1 MLGYI
6 LIDNKE
12 KMKYQIGKRYKF
24 KIGYVDA
31 IDDFDC
37 ESLVNIKNCK
47 IIKIKIFDSKKHI
60 SNDFKLIKEINYN
73 KFINSNNKKYQ
84 ILSVVKNHERK
95 VIDNFIK
102 TNDIIKLEA
111 IINSGIHEYLDFL
124 FNKYINQL
132 NNLTSKNDLSQI
144 EYMNKLIKNNS
155 DIEYNKNILSMMV
168 NQYGRNKD
176 IKELI
181 LKAYCLN
188 DIVNIGRPEDL
199 DILIK
204 TESQT
209 IIDNVLLNG
218 RSKDI
223 DKYINSDD
231 YLSKKTIIKTG
242 IDKYLDILIN
252 ENDDYYLEIAKH
264 GRKKDIQILL
274 KKHNMF
280 IIDELIYNG
289 DDNCLD
295 ILMDRFIRQHDYE
308 YIKSILLMYKR
319 EKDYKKINKKN
330 INVVI

>member
-12 KMKYQIGKRYKF
+12 KMKYQIGKRYEF
-24 KIGYVDA
+24 KIGYVNA
-31 IDDFDC
+31 IDDFDDNLL
-37 ESLVNIKNCK
+37 SNIKNKK
-47 IIKIKIFDSKKHI
+47 IIKIKIFDNKKHI

-84 ILSVVKNHERK
+84 ILSVVKNHERRI
-95 VIDNFIK
+95 IDNFIK
-102 TNDIIKLEA
+102 TNDTIKLESV
-111 IINSGIHEYLDFL
+111 INSGIHEYLDFL
-124 FNKYINQL
+124 FTKCVQKLDI
-132 NNLTSKNDLSQI
+132 LTSKNELSQI
-144 EYMNKLIKNNS
+144 EYMSKFLKNID
-155 DIEYNKNILSMMV
+155 DIEYNKNILSMIV
-168 NQYGRNKD
+168 TTYGRNKD
-176 IKELI
+176 LNELV
-181 LKAYCLN
+181 LKYCQN
-188 DIVNIGRPEDL
+188 DIANIGRPDDL

-204 TESQT
+204 NESQT
-209 IIDNVLLNG
+209 VIDNILLNG
-218 RSKDI
+218 RTKDI

-231 YLSKKTIIKTG
+231 YLSKKTISKIG

-264 GRKKDIQILL
+264 GRKKNIQILL

-308 YIKSILLMYKR
+308 YIKSIVLMHKR

-330 INVVI
+330 INIVI